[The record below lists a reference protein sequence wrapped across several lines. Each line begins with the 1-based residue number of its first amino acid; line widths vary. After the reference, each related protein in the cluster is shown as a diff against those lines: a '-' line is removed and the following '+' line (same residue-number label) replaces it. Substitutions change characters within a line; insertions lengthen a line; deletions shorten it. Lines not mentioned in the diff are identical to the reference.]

1 MTEPAKTGT
10 GAATSEA
17 PAGSTSSTTPETKTG
32 ETAATGGTTTETKAG
47 EAPAGE
53 TAPKAGDTGKAAT
66 EGKAGEATTP
76 KAPEKYALTVP
87 DDMKAGVDDQL
98 LGQLETVARGQ
109 DMSQD
114 EAQAFLEDTLAR
126 IKVQSDAWANETK
139 SDKTYGGDKLP
150 ETQRLAKLAI
160 DKVRPVGHPMRDAF
174 NNFLA
179 RGGSGNHIQVVSFLA
194 DLGRM
199 MGEDAGPAG
208 HKSSA
213 GAQTTADKAAV
224 IYDHPDSVAANKG

>member
-1 MTEPAKTGT
+1 MTTTAKTGM

-17 PAGSTSSTTPETKTG
+17 PAGTSTESTATKPGETTSSSTTAEKTG
-32 ETAATGGTTTETKAG
+32 EAPQGEAAKTGDQGSTTTESKAG
-47 EAPAGE
+47 E
-53 TAPKAGDTGKAAT
+53 T
-66 EGKAGEATTP
+66 TTP

-87 DDMKAGVDDQL
+87 EDMKAGVDDQL
-98 LGQLETVARGQ
+98 LGQLETVARTQ
-109 DMSQD
+109 DMSQE

-139 SDKTYGGDKLP
+139 ADKTYGGDKLA

-194 DLGRM
+194 DLGRL

-208 HKSSA
+208 HRSST
-213 GAQTTADKAAV
+213 GAVTAADKAAV
-224 IYDHPDSVAANKG
+224 LYDHADSRAADKT